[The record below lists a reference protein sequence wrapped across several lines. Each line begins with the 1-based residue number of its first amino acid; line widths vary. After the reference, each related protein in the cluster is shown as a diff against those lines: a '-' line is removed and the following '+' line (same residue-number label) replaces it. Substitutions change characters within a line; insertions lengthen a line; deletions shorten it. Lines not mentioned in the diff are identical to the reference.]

1 MCTYC
6 NPKPAALNQWLL
18 RICYCHGVCPT
29 SPNSPPKAWHHWV
42 AFSRILS
49 KMPDFIPRLEAPC
62 MQLTATEF
70 HEFTELLLQSFSR
83 RALVLGLMDEQYYVI
98 REAVTEVMWGFQQPR
113 LVLDAQRDLLDRG
126 ISRLHWFE
134 FPVPPGVLSPT
145 RLLTAAKQENPCI
158 TCRAGKLPICT
169 CIL

>member
-1 MCTYC
+1 MFWSRCHIVDIARTRRSPCQYKC
-6 NPKPAALNQWLL
+6 LESQINQRLTEAI
-18 RICYCHGVCPT
+18 RIP
-29 SPNSPPKAWHHWV
+29 SQK
-42 AFSRILS
+42 ILS
-49 KMPDFIPRLEAPC
+49 TRC
-62 MQLTATEF
+62 VQLTATEF

-83 RALVLGLMDEQYYVI
+83 RALVLGLMEEQYYVI

-134 FPVPPGVLSPT
+134 FPVPTGVSSLT
-145 RLLTAAKQENPCI
+145 TLTAARQENPCI
-158 TCRAGKLPICT
+158 TCQAGKLPICT